1 MSVRGLVCTG
11 TLLGLV
17 ALGTHEI
24 RAEGQLEGTTERG
37 PVTASVRLEPAQPV
51 IGDVLELTLTVR
63 AEPDVELLMPA
74 FGEALERYSIVDFV
88 PREKIDDQGHTHAI
102 QRYRLQPAH
111 SGPQSIP
118 SILVEF
124 VDHRPGHPAAPEGED
139 AYELLTER
147 IEFDVASVLPQGA
160 LPDLRPAQGPLPRR
174 AAPAAPVWPW
184 LLGAAALLVLA
195 APFLLRAW
203 LRWSRSS
210 RRRSAYELARA
221 RLDRLMLCAHPT
233 DREATDVFFVELSD
247 IARHYLEDRFELRSP
262 EFTTEEFLEQ
272 MSASPD
278 LGSEHQGLLREFLR
292 RADLVKFAQYLP
304 GEEDTRNSVASIERF
319 LEETR
324 ENAPLIDVPELNEQ
338 GALRA

>member
-17 ALGTHEI
+17 ALGTYEI

-124 VDHRPGHPAAPEGED
+124 VDHRPGHPTAPEGED

-147 IEFDVASVLPQGA
+147 IEFEEVA
-160 LPDLRPAQGPLPRR
+160 
-174 AAPAAPVWPW
+174 
-184 LLGAAALLVLA
+184 
-195 APFLLRAW
+195 
-203 LRWSRSS
+203 
-210 RRRSAYELARA
+210 
-221 RLDRLMLCAHPT
+221 
-233 DREATDVFFVELSD
+233 
-247 IARHYLEDRFELRSP
+247 
-262 EFTTEEFLEQ
+262 
-272 MSASPD
+272 
-278 LGSEHQGLLREFLR
+278 
-292 RADLVKFAQYLP
+292 
-304 GEEDTRNSVASIERF
+304 
-319 LEETR
+319 
-324 ENAPLIDVPELNEQ
+324 
-338 GALRA
+338 